1 MLVLLYLL
9 PPIDR
14 VLLLLL
20 ILPSTYVPP
29 LPLFEMF
36 LCSSL
41 VTAADDDDDDEYA
54 DEYDVAPT
62 DHSLLDSE
70 INY

>member
-1 MLVLLYLL
+1 MAFYLL
-9 PPIDR
+9 PPIGR
-14 VLLLLL
+14 VLLFLL
-20 ILPSTYVPP
+20 ILPSTSVPP

-41 VTAADDDDDDEYA
+41 VTAADDDDDDDD